1 VVGRAREEVGQ
12 PPTRRG
18 DGDDLLASVTATAL
32 GAPPDPALAER
43 TTPKQEARL
52 PMVIALLMAGGCLSV
67 IGELLLAHGMKRFG
81 TLDLGLP
88 TLIPT
93 LFRVFTQPMIILGF
107 VFVFSA
113 SIFWLAVLSRVHLSY
128 AYPLLASGYVVTA
141 LLARIL
147 FNEPISLARWAGII
161 IICVGV
167 VLVSR
172 S

>member
-1 VVGRAREEVGQ
+1 VGRARETTGQ
-12 PPTRRG
+12 QAIRHG
-18 DGDDLLASVTATAL
+18 DGDGTLAGVTASTL
-32 GAPPDPALAER
+32 GAPPDPALVEVG
-43 TTPKQEARL
+43 TPKQEARL
-52 PMVIALLMAGGCLSV
+52 PMVIALLMAGVCLSV
-67 IGELLLAHGMKRFG
+67 VGELLLAHGMKRFG

-93 LFRVFTQPMIILGF
+93 LFRVFTQPTIILGF

>member
-1 VVGRAREEVGQ
+1 MANI
-12 PPTRRG
+12 
-18 DGDDLLASVTATAL
+18 TATTL
-32 GAPPDPALAER
+32 GAPPDPALAE
-43 TTPKQEARL
+43 TIPPKQEAHL
-52 PMVIALLMAGGCLSV
+52 PMVIALLMTGVCLSV

-88 TLIPT
+88 TLIST
-93 LFRVFTQPMIILGF
+93 LFRVFTQPTIILGF